1 MTIRKGKTRMQRRFS
16 NGVKFLLGMILAV
29 SLTTSVQGQDKE
41 KKVPGPKQDRVNAV
55 VRSVD
60 KATSSFIVRRGTQD
74 MTVVYDSR
82 STITYKNKPSTADE
96 IKEGRRVI
104 CLGSMNAKKQLEA
117 SQIDIR
123 EGEKEGK

>member
-1 MTIRKGKTRMQRRFS
+1 MQRRFS

-29 SLTTSVQGQDKE
+29 SLATSVQGQDKE

-55 VRSVD
+55 VHSVD
-60 KATSSFIVRRGTQD
+60 KGTSSFIVRRGTQD
-74 MTVVYDSR
+74 MSVVYDSHT
-82 STITYKNKPSTADE
+82 TITYKNKPSTADE
-96 IKEGRRVI
+96 IKEGRPVI

-123 EGEKEGK
+123 EAAKEGK